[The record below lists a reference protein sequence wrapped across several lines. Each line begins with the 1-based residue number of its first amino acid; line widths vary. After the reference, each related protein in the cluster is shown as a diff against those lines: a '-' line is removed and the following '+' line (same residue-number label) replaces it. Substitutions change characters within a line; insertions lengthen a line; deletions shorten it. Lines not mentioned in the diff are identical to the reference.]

1 MLRSMTGYGRA
12 EKIDCGYRVLIEIK
26 AVNHRYAEVVVRM
39 PRDYLFAEDK
49 IKKVILERV
58 SRGRLDCY
66 ITIDRVERSGSAVIL
81 DEELAAQIKSAADSL
96 AERLGMSERL
106 SLSDLISQPDVV
118 KVTQAQE
125 DAELLGSV
133 LVQLAADAADDLVI
147 MRQSEG
153 SRLAQD
159 VRGRIDKLRAIKE
172 AVSTRAPL
180 VVSEI
185 RERLEKRLKELLA
198 GAVLIEE
205 ARLLTEVAL
214 LADRAS
220 IVEELV
226 RLDSHFEQFEDMLG
240 ASEPIGR
247 KLDFFVQEMN
257 REVNTIGSKANDLQ
271 IAQHVVEMKALL
283 EQIREQIQNVE

>member
-125 DAELLGSV
+125 DAELLGSM